1 MEETQP
7 NPVDN
12 PLSNFGARINDI
24 EERQRLIKDRV
35 LLIGKNLIETKEE
48 LNKEEVET
56 KNDIKKLSSE
66 ISSIKV
72 LLEKIITEMSS
83 FGRKSEIEILERQF
97 KMFEPFVK
105 KHSKE

>member
-1 MEETQP
+1 MEENQP
-7 NPVDN
+7 NLTDN
-12 PLSNFGARINDI
+12 LLSDLGARLNDL

-48 LNKEEVET
+48 LNKEEIET
-56 KNDIKKLSSE
+56 KNDIKKLASE
-66 ISSIKV
+66 ISSIKI

-97 KMFEPFVK
+97 KMFEPFIK